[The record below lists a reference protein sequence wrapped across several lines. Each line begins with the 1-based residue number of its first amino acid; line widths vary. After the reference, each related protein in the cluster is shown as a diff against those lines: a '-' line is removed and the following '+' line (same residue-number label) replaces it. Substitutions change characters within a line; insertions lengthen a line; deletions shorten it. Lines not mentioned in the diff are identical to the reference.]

1 MESIDI
7 SGLTYEKIYSQ
18 SQHLWYLYK
27 ILYMCRPERKEKNIN
42 GVVRY
47 FKIYNNPFH
56 QNSDGHSFFWISD
69 LLSLLDNTPKP
80 PDQHT

>member
-1 MESIDI
+1 
-7 SGLTYEKIYSQ
+7 
-18 SQHLWYLYK
+18 
-27 ILYMCRPERKEKNIN
+27 MCRPERKEKNIN
-42 GVVRY
+42 GVVGY

-80 PDQHT
+80 PNQHT